1 MTAMTDAT
9 AIPAV
14 LAHHPV
20 ARSELWAAWHP
31 DPLIVGGLALTLV
44 LYHHGLARLARQGR
58 RAPSRSAV
66 VAFDC
71 GMVALALALASPLDA
86 AAASIFSAHMVQ
98 HLVLLAVAAP
108 LLVCGRPGLVLTSA
122 LPARPRRLLRRGGAR
137 PAVRRAGTALS
148 HPIVAWVLATV
159 TLWAWHHPS
168 LYEAA
173 VNHDLVHAAEHITL
187 LGSAA
192 IVWAVALGRVRRR
205 LAVPAAALVL
215 VATALQGSAF
225 GAALTL
231 ARAPLYT
238 VHSAMAP
245 RWGLTPLE
253 DQQLA
258 GALMWVPP
266 GLVYVG
272 VAAALLVRWF
282 NTLDAGPTVTAAGP
296 IARAITGR
304 GNGSGPRPV
313 GGRTLP

>member
-1 MTAMTDAT
+1 MTTMTDAT

-14 LAHHPV
+14 LGHHPV

-31 DPLIVGGLALTLV
+31 DPLIIGGLALTLV
-44 LYHHGLARLARQGR
+44 LYHHGLARLASRSR
-58 RAPSRSAV
+58 RRPSRWAV

-71 GMVALALALASPLDA
+71 GVAALALALASPLDA

-98 HLVLLAVAAP
+98 HLVLLTVAAP
-108 LLVCGRPGLVLTSA
+108 LLVCGRPELVLTSA
-122 LPARPRRLLRRGGAR
+122 LPAGPRRRLRRGAAR
-137 PAVRRAGTALS
+137 PVVRRAGTSLS

-159 TLWAWHHPS
+159 TLWAWHHPT

-173 VNHDLVHAAEHITL
+173 VNHDLVHAAEHVTL
-187 LGSAA
+187 LGTAA
-192 IVWAVALGRVRRR
+192 LVWAVALGRVRRR

-225 GAALTL
+225 GAGLTL
-231 ARAPLYT
+231 ARAPLYA
-238 VHSAMAP
+238 VHTAMAP

-266 GLVYVG
+266 GLVYTG
-272 VAAALLVRWF
+272 VAAALLARWF
-282 NTLDAGPTVTAAGP
+282 NTLDARPTVTGTGSITRG
-296 IARAITGR
+296 IARR
-304 GNGSGPRPV
+304 GNGSDPRPV